1 MIKDGI
7 EDMKGKTVLKN
18 LFKTDSESD
27 NESSSEEEGIEE
39 EESRRV
45 LISESSTFLPP
56 SSSTF
61 TSSMSGITISI
72 CEEKHK
78 GIAFQLWPAARL
90 LCNYIDE
97 HRDDQYISCHISSS
111 SNGVIIE
118 LGAGIGLCGLYL
130 SACGASH
137 VVITDLKEALGIME
151 KNINLNLGCN
161 SIGGNTNRIVEAKE
175 LKWGCKQD
183 IENIFATLSC
193 NVDVPPLI
201 IASDC
206 VYWECLFTPF
216 FDTLCILVE
225 EYNCTVLISHV
236 KRWKKDEKF
245 FAMCRRKM
253 NIDILKEDVCYVKE
267 ENSLSGKERRQVS
280 RIYKISKKS

>member
-1 MIKDGI
+1 MMKDGI
-7 EDMKGKTVLKN
+7 EDMRGKTVLKN
-18 LFKTDSESD
+18 LFKTDSDSE
-27 NESSSEEEGIEE
+27 NESSVDEKEDEEETRMINM
-39 EESRRV
+39 
-45 LISESSTFLPP
+45 SEPSLSPP
-56 SSSTF
+56 SSSSTF
-61 TSSMSGITISI
+61 TSSTSGITVSVY
-72 CEEKHK
+72 EEKHR

-97 HRDDQYISCHISSS
+97 HKDEQDISSHTS

-130 SACGASH
+130 SACGAGH
-137 VVITDLKEALGIME
+137 VIITDLKEAMDIME
-151 KNINLNLGCN
+151 KNISLNIDQ
-161 SIGGNTNRIVEAKE
+161 STDARAERIVEAKE
-175 LKWGCKQD
+175 LKWGFRQD
-183 IENIFATLSC
+183 IEEIFASLTYGTNS
-193 NVDVPPLI
+193 PPLI

-216 FDTLCILVE
+216 FETLRILVE

-245 FAMCRRKM
+245 FNMCRKKM
-253 NIDILKEDVCYVKE
+253 NVDIVKEDVCYIKE

-280 RIYKISKKS
+280 RIYKISKNS